1 MGNAREKVVRLFE
14 FEQEGGGA
22 LLVNTEFLRES
33 NMTASP
39 AGPTR

>member
-1 MGNAREKVVRLFE
+1 MGNAREKAVRLFE
-14 FEQEGGGA
+14 FEQEGGA
-22 LLVNTEFLRES
+22 LLMNTALLRES